1 MKRWINTGP
10 IRVAALGLVIVFGAT
25 ALSLIG
31 CGRKEASGGTS
42 VSGSAEP
49 SNDVIRIG
57 HVAPLSGGDA
67 HLGKDNENGARLAA
81 DEINAAGGVKV
92 GGKTYRVE
100 ILGED
105 DKSDPKEG
113 TLAAQ
118 KLIDAGVVAVVGH
131 LNSGS
136 SIPASR
142 IYADANVAQISPSS
156 TAAKYTQQGFKTT
169 FRVVANDNQQGTAMA
184 RYALDGFK
192 AKNVAIVDD
201 RTAYGQGLVD
211 VVERVLKENGVNV
224 VAREYTDN
232 KASDFNAILTKIR
245 ATKPDVIIY
254 GGMDDTAGPMAK
266 QIHQLGI
273 KVPLLSGDGSCSPEF
288 IKLAGDGADMLT
300 CSRAGEAVEKLPKG
314 AQFVAKYKA
323 KFNADV
329 QIYAPYS
336 YDAVYVIVD
345 AIRRAGSIDRA
356 AVAAAVASTDYDG
369 LTGHIAFDPKGDL
382 KNGAI
387 SLFHVAGGQLA
398 YLSTSR

>member
-1 MKRWINTGP
+1 MKTWLRSAATS
-10 IRVAALGLVIVFGAT
+10 VLAAAALV
-25 ALSLIG
+25 G
-31 CGRKEASGGTS
+31 CGHKEEAATPTPGSGTQLGMQ
-42 VSGSAEP
+42 GG
-49 SNDVIRIG
+49 NVIRIG

-81 DEINAAGGVKV
+81 DEINAAGGVRLGDKI
-92 GGKTYRVE
+92 YRVE

-118 KLIDAGVVAVVGH
+118 KLVDAGVVAVVGH

-136 SIPASR
+136 SIPASK
-142 IYADANVAQISPSS
+142 IYNDAGVVQISPST
-156 TAAKYTQQGFKTT
+156 TAAKYTEQGFKTA
-169 FRVVANDNQQGTAMA
+169 FRVVANDIQQGTAMA
-184 RYALDGFK
+184 NYAIDNFK
-192 AKNVAIVDD
+192 AKSVAIIDD

-211 VVERVLKENGVNV
+211 VIEHALKDHGVSV
-224 VAREYTDN
+224 VAREYTNN

-245 ATKPDVIIY
+245 ARQPDVIVY

-273 KVPLLSGDGSCSPEF
+273 KAPLLAGDGTCSPEF
-288 IKLAGDGADMLT
+288 IKLAGIGADVLT

-314 AQFVAKYKA
+314 AQFMAKYKA
-323 KFNADV
+323 KFGTEV
-329 QIYAPYS
+329 QIYAPYA

-345 AIRRAGSIDRA
+345 AIRRAGSLDRA
-356 AVAAAVASTDYDG
+356 AIAAAVATTDYDG
-369 LTGHIAFDPKGDL
+369 LTGHISFDSKGDI

-387 SLFHVAGGQLA
+387 SMFHVEGGQLN
-398 YLSTSR
+398 YLSTTR

>member
-1 MKRWINTGP
+1 MTFWMKIAATTV
-10 IRVAALGLVIVFGAT
+10 VAAF
-25 ALSLIG
+25 ALLG
-31 CGRKEASGGTS
+31 CGRKEEPGAASD
-42 VSGSAEP
+42 SGAQTNASAA
-49 SNDVIRIG
+49 NVIRIG

-81 DEINAAGGVKV
+81 DEINAAGGVKL
-92 GGKTYRVE
+92 GDKTYRIE

-105 DKSDPKEG
+105 DKADPKEG

-118 KLIDAGVVAVVGH
+118 KLVDAGVVAVVGH

-136 SIPASR
+136 SIPASK
-142 IYADANVAQISPSS
+142 IYNDAGLPQISPST
-156 TAAKYTQQGFKTT
+156 TAAKFTDQGFKTA
-169 FRVVANDNQQGTAMA
+169 FRVVANDIQQGTALA
-184 RYALDGFK
+184 NYAIDDFK
-192 AKNVAIVDD
+192 AKSVAIIDD

-211 VVERVLKENGVNV
+211 VVQQVLKDHGVSV
-224 VAREYTDN
+224 VSREYTDN

-245 ATKPDVIIY
+245 ATHPDVIIY

-273 KVPLLSGDGSCSPEF
+273 KAPLLSGDGTCSPEF
-288 IKLAGDGADMLT
+288 IKLAGDGADILT

-314 AQFVAKYKA
+314 AQFMAKYKA
-323 KFNADV
+323 KFGSEV

-336 YDAVYVIVD
+336 YDAVYVVVD
-345 AIRRAGSIDRA
+345 AIRRAGSLDRA
-356 AVAAAVASTDYDG
+356 AVTAAVASTDYDG
-369 LTGHIAFDPKGDL
+369 LTGHIAFDAKGDI

-387 SLFHVAGGQLA
+387 SMFRVQGGQLN

>member
-1 MKRWINTGP
+1 MNSWIQSGP
-10 IRVAALGLVIVFGAT
+10 RRVGALFVIFACAALGLA
-25 ALSLIG
+25 A
-31 CGRKEASGGTS
+31 CGRRDDANNGG
-42 VSGSAEP
+42 
-49 SNDVIRIG
+49 DVIRIG

-92 GGKTYRVE
+92 GGKTYKVE

-118 KLIDAGVVAVVGH
+118 KLVDAGVVAVVGH

-142 IYADANVAQISPSS
+142 IYSEASIAQISPSS

-169 FRVVANDNQQGTAMA
+169 FRVVANDTQQGSAMA

-192 AKNVAIVDD
+192 AKTVAVIDD
-201 RTAYGQGLVD
+201 RTAYGQGLAD
-211 VVERVLKENGVNV
+211 VVEQSLKDAGVKI

-232 KASDFNAILTKIR
+232 KASDFSAILTKIR
-245 ATKPDVIIY
+245 AARPDVIVY

-273 KVPLLSGDGSCSPEF
+273 HVPFLSGDGACSPEF
-288 IKLAGDGADMLT
+288 LKLAGEGAELLT
-300 CSRAGEAVEKLPKG
+300 CTRAGEAVEKLPRG
-314 AQFVAKYKA
+314 EQFMAKYKA
-323 KFNADV
+323 KFNSEV
-329 QIYAPYS
+329 QIYSPYS

-345 AIRRAGSIDRA
+345 AIRRAGSVERA
-356 AVAAAVASTDYDG
+356 AVAAAVASADYDG
-369 LTGHIAFDPKGDL
+369 LTGRIAFDPRGDL
-382 KNGAI
+382 KSGAI
-387 SLFHVAGGQLA
+387 SLYHVQGGQLT

>member
-1 MKRWINTGP
+1 MKTWNT
-10 IRVAALGLVIVFGAT
+10 IAATTVVAAIAVL
-25 ALSLIG
+25 ALAG
-31 CGRKEASGGTS
+31 CGRKEEASTASAGGAG
-42 VSGSAEP
+42 GSATG
-49 SNDVIRIG
+49 DVIRIG

-81 DEINAAGGVKV
+81 DEINAAGGVKL

-105 DKSDPKEG
+105 DKADPREG

-118 KLIDAGVVAVVGH
+118 KLVDAGVVAVVGH

-136 SIPASR
+136 SIPASK
-142 IYADANVAQISPSS
+142 IYADASIAQISPSS
-156 TAAKYTQQGFKTT
+156 TAIKYTDQGFKTT
-169 FRVVANDNQQGTAMA
+169 FRVVANDRQQGTAMA
-184 RYALDGFK
+184 NYAIEGFK
-192 AKNVAIVDD
+192 AKTVAVVDD
-201 RTAYGQGLVD
+201 RTAYGQGLAE
-211 VVERVLKENGVNV
+211 VVERVVKERGATV

-245 ATKPDVIIY
+245 AARPDVIVY

-273 KVPLLSGDGSCSPEF
+273 KTPLLSGDGACSPEF
-288 IKLAGDGADMLT
+288 IKLAGDGADLLT
-300 CSRAGEAVEKLPKG
+300 CSRAGEAVEKLAKG
-314 AQFVAKYKA
+314 AQFMAKYKA
-323 KFNADV
+323 KFGSEV

-345 AIRRAGSIDRA
+345 AIRRAGSLDRAAITA
-356 AVAAAVASTDYDG
+356 AVAATDLDG
-369 LTGHIAFDPKGDL
+369 LTGHIAFDAKGDI

-387 SLFHVAGGQLA
+387 SLFHVQGGQLN

>member
-1 MKRWINTGP
+1 MNSWIQSGP
-10 IRVAALGLVIVFGAT
+10 RRVGALFVIFACAALGLA
-25 ALSLIG
+25 A
-31 CGRKEASGGTS
+31 CGRRDDANNGG
-42 VSGSAEP
+42 
-49 SNDVIRIG
+49 DVIRIG

-92 GGKTYRVE
+92 GGKTYKVE

-118 KLIDAGVVAVVGH
+118 KLVDAGVVAVVGH

-142 IYADANVAQISPSS
+142 IYSEASIAQISPSS

-169 FRVVANDNQQGTAMA
+169 FRVVANDTQQGSAMA

-192 AKNVAIVDD
+192 AKTVAVIDD
-201 RTAYGQGLVD
+201 RTAYGQGLAD
-211 VVERVLKENGVNV
+211 VVEQSLKDAGVKI

-232 KASDFNAILTKIR
+232 KASDFSAILTKIR
-245 ATKPDVIIY
+245 AARPDVIVY

-273 KVPLLSGDGSCSPEF
+273 HVPFLSGDGACSPEF
-288 IKLAGDGADMLT
+288 LKLAGEGAELLT
-300 CSRAGEAVEKLPKG
+300 CTRAGEAVEKLPRG
-314 AQFVAKYKA
+314 EQFMAKYKA
-323 KFNADV
+323 KFNSEV
-329 QIYAPYS
+329 QIYSPYS

-345 AIRRAGSIDRA
+345 AIRRADSVERA
-356 AVAAAVASTDYDG
+356 AVAAAVASADYDG
-369 LTGHIAFDPKGDL
+369 LTGRIAFDPRGDL
-382 KNGAI
+382 KSGAI
-387 SLFHVAGGQLA
+387 SLYHVQGGQLT

>member
-1 MKRWINTGP
+1 MKTWMKSAATSLV
-10 IRVAALGLVIVFGAT
+10 VALALL
-25 ALSLIG
+25 G
-31 CGRKEASGGTS
+31 CGHKEEAGTPGSDGAAQGNTPGG
-42 VSGSAEP
+42 
-49 SNDVIRIG
+49 NVIRIG

-81 DEINAAGGVKV
+81 DEINAAGGVKL
-92 GGKTYRVE
+92 GDKTYRVE

-105 DKSDPKEG
+105 DKADPKEG

-136 SIPASR
+136 SIPASK
-142 IYADANVAQISPSS
+142 IYNDAGVAQISPST
-156 TAAKYTQQGFKTT
+156 TAAKYTDQGFKTA
-169 FRVVANDNQQGTAMA
+169 FRVVANDIQQGTAMA
-184 RYALDGFK
+184 NYAIGDFK
-192 AKNVAIVDD
+192 AKSVAIIDD

-211 VVERVLKENGVNV
+211 VVERVLKQHGVLV
-224 VAREYTDN
+224 IAREYTDN

-245 ATKPDVIIY
+245 ARHPDVIIY

-266 QIHQLGI
+266 QMHQLG
-273 KVPLLSGDGSCSPEF
+273 VQAPLLAGDGTCSPEF
-288 IKLAGDGADMLT
+288 VKLAGDGADILT

-314 AQFVAKYKA
+314 AQFMAKYKA
-323 KFNADV
+323 KFGSEV

-345 AIRRAGSIDRA
+345 AIRRAGSLDRT
-356 AVAAAVASTDYDG
+356 AVAAAVATTDYDG
-369 LTGHIAFDPKGDL
+369 LTGHISFDPKGDI

-387 SLFHVAGGQLA
+387 SMFHVQGGQLN
-398 YLSTSR
+398 YLSTTR